1 MERMGRWNGA
11 EVALTEVKLVGGC
24 QCCMRNG
31 NSRAQVAN
39 LRWPCNGVTEIL
51 MLRGLRLSFAAL
63 SHPALLMNEGMEGA
77 IMERSGR
84 R

>member
-51 MLRGLRLSFAAL
+51 MLRESGGSPDER
-63 SHPALLMNEGMEGA
+63 MNG
-77 IMERSGR
+77 RSDNAT
-84 R
+84 